1 MNIENNNHM
10 VENGSANDICEKIK
24 PILSLAITTVP
35 MQEANWDGV
44 YSMEEALANGTLYP
58 ELNMPFE
65 GSGR

>member
-1 MNIENNNHM
+1 MNIENNNNM

-44 YSMEEALANGTLYP
+44 YSMGGGPGKRYSVSRTEYAV
-58 ELNMPFE
+58 
-65 GSGR
+65 